1 VVGSADRKGAG
12 RRDCWYVRV
21 ACAGV
26 FCVRVFYLR
35 VAIYGERGEGKEW
48 NPTAGAAIL
57 RRHGH

>member
-1 VVGSADRKGAG
+1 
-12 RRDCWYVRV
+12 VRV